1 MNRLDFRDAMPE
13 KLFFFVGDASCFC
26 VSNTFAVEFSDIF
39 YHDPTGEA
47 PHAIEEILGEI
58 HVVAGESFTPG
69 DVMQRHGVSECAVAV
84 EDESCKIVAIHLF
97 TVFEK
102 VYAQNLG
109 DDIDSF
115 N

>member
-1 MNRLDFRDAMPE
+1 
-13 KLFFFVGDASCFC
+13 
-26 VSNTFAVEFSDIF
+26 
-39 YHDPTGEA
+39 
-47 PHAIEEILGEI
+47 
-58 HVVAGESFTPG
+58 
-69 DVMQRHGVSECAVAV
+69 MQRHGVSECAVAV